1 MQIKKRRSVAFKVQR
16 YHSVYE
22 YPCEVIELSPA
33 YSEPQ
38 LWSNLDDSNSTLD
51 YFNYAHQHL
60 AQIADFT
67 QEIDGFTVS
76 SSNRPFHSGAQFL
89 SPQCHNN
96 TWPNDATD
104 FSWSQVEVDNF
115 CVSYINYTNLF
126 DNF

>member
-1 MQIKKRRSVAFKVQR
+1 MQR
-16 YHSVYE
+16 YHSIYE
-22 YPCEVIELSPA
+22 YPSEVIELSPA

-38 LWSNLDDSNSTLD
+38 LWSNMDDSTSALD
-51 YFNYAHQHL
+51 YFNYSHQHL

-76 SSNRPFHSGAQFL
+76 SSNRPFHAGVPQFL

-104 FSWSQVEVDNF
+104 FSWSQVEVWHCNKIYNLI
-115 CVSYINYTNLF
+115 SNNYLQKYFRN
-126 DNF
+126 